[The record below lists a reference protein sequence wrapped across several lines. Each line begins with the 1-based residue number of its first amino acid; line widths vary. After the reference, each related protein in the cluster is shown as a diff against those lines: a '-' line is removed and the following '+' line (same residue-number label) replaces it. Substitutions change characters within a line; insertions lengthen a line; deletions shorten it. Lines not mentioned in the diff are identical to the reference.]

1 MPCHKNNH
9 NHNHNKADLFYGDLI
24 ISEIVFVFAN
34 FFHEKEQQT
43 FDQSESGFFN
53 QKLDQIADQLGHKI
67 RKWKSLGRGYLETFA
82 QWFM

>member
-1 MPCHKNNH
+1 MPCHAMPRHKNNH

-53 QKLDQIADQLGHKI
+53 
-67 RKWKSLGRGYLETFA
+67 
-82 QWFM
+82 